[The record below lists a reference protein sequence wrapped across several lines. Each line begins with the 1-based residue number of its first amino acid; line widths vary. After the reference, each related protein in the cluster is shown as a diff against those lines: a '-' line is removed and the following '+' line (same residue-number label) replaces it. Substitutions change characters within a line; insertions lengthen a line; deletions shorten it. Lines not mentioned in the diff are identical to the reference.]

1 MGLNRNL
8 GNLTEVITEGGGNI
22 GIGGTPNAGF
32 RVDVNGTGRF
42 SSTVQASAFR
52 LTGMTAG
59 SGALYWS
66 SDRVTLANY
75 NPTGV
80 VMIEANGGAAV
91 ATFGGTTFNNDF
103 VGTGRFSGNVAIN
116 GSSLDINPSSGNPNI
131 TLRTGNTFR
140 GYIEG
145 NSNGLSFGAGAS
157 ANIYFTLLNN
167 GNVGIGTTSPTT
179 RLEVS
184 SSDLNNIFV
193 TNPNTSGATT
203 GSGVGFKAF
212 NGTSVTQSAGIIL
225 TSNTWSFGTYSTNQ
239 LSIGSDGTGG
249 AALRTANSAPI
260 TFFTGGTTAGLSTER
275 MRITSGGNVGIGT
288 TSPNTLLEVAS
299 TTSNAARIRV
309 NNTSTTAGQYR
320 GYEFASGSTFK
331 GGFLQDQN
339 TDLISIFTPVG
350 GQSVNITSGGNVGIG
365 TTNATGQSSDNRV
378 LQIYGAGFANRAQ
391 IHFVNVNTGEGTS
404 DGTFI
409 GIDSN
414 KEFFIN
420 NTEGATI
427 FENSG
432 SERMRIFSSGNVF
445 IGPSPSDNGARL
457 QVSGAATFSSSV
469 TSSNYFEISVGRNS
483 KINGNGAYIYRSTDG
498 GVNYPYN
505 SNGHLVLEPRLDS
518 VRDIV
523 LMGSSAT
530 PIAVFQGG
538 GKLLIGTTTAGFGLF
553 SEQRVTINPT
563 NDGITI
569 GPLTQNKSAYTL
581 QSDNNTGTRYALY
594 IANGSGDPVGNVSFT
609 SSATSYNTTSD
620 YRLKQDLKS
629 ISGLDLVSQIKVYDY
644 QWKLDETRAY
654 GVLAH
659 ELQEV
664 MPQAVNGEKDGEQ
677 MQGVDYSKL
686 VPILVQAIQEL
697 KAEIEILKQN
707 K

>member
-8 GNLTEVITEGGGNI
+8 GQLTEVITEGGGNI

-157 ANIYFTLLNN
+157 ANIYFTLANSGAATFSSSVTVDRMAIAGTVEANARLVIGTDSSTTNVGSIRLRGHDVYEGN
-167 GNVGIGTTSPTT
+167 IYKTADYGIYMDTDSNLRPIRIDGSAFITGITGNVGIGTTSPVTLLH
-179 RLEVS
+179 LERS
-184 SSDLNNIFV
+184 
-193 TNPNTSGATT
+193 NPLRGIIATIKNSATSGHT
-203 GSGVGFKAF
+203 GSQIHFVQDSIADWVIGQPAGTNAF
-212 NGTSVTQSAGIIL
+212 AFWNNRFPSG
-225 TSNTWSFGTYSTNQ
+225 
-239 LSIGSDGTGG
+239 DG
-249 AALRTANSAPI
+249 
-260 TFFTGGTTAGLSTER
+260 TER

-288 TSPNTLLEVAS
+288 A
-299 TTSNAARIRV
+299 
-309 NNTSTTAGQYR
+309 
-320 GYEFASGSTFK
+320 
-331 GGFLQDQN
+331 
-339 TDLISIFTPVG
+339 
-350 GQSVNITSGGNVGIG
+350 
-365 TTNATGQSSDNRV
+365 NATGQSSDNRV

-391 IHFVNVNTGEGTS
+391 IHFVNANTGEGTS

-445 IGPSPSDNGARL
+445 IGPSPSDNGNRLRVNGTTNSSQFNSMSGTVNAAPSTNTTFFTPTSTGLYLARIYL
-457 QVSGAATFSSSV
+457 GGSPSQTWNAVIIFDFDATNILVVNQTNSINVSTVVSGTNIQV
-469 TSSNYFEISVGRNS
+469 RQVG
-483 KINGNGAYIYRSTDG
+483 
-498 GVNYPYN
+498 
-505 SNGHLVLEPRLDS
+505 
-518 VRDIV
+518 
-523 LMGSSAT
+523 
-530 PIAVFQGG
+530 
-538 GKLLIGTTTAGFGLF
+538 
-553 SEQRVTINPT
+553 
-563 NDGITI
+563 GIT
-569 GPLTQNKSAYTL
+569 YTFTYQVL
-581 QSDNNTGTRYALY
+581 K
-594 IANGSGDPVGNVSFT
+594 IA
-609 SSATSYNTTSD
+609 
-620 YRLKQDLKS
+620 
-629 ISGLDLVSQIKVYDY
+629 
-644 QWKLDETRAY
+644 
-654 GVLAH
+654 
-659 ELQEV
+659 
-664 MPQAVNGEKDGEQ
+664 
-677 MQGVDYSKL
+677 
-686 VPILVQAIQEL
+686 
-697 KAEIEILKQN
+697 
-707 K
+707 